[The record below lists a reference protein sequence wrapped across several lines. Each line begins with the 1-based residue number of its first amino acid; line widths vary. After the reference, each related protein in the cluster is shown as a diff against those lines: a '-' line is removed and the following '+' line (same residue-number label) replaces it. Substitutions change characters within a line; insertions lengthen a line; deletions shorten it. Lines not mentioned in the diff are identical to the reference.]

1 MNQNNKQSCQ
11 DVFNYTLPKP
21 NRIQQK
27 LEQL

>member
-1 MNQNNKQSCQ
+1 MNQTKQSCQ